1 MATPNA
7 KSSTILGREVGG
19 RPGSPGSPSSPTM
32 AELAA
37 VSLEQQL
44 EAQDQLAQLEQQQ
57 VENPIGNV
65 RSLGAQQLDFDMNSA
80 ISDV

>member
-1 MATPNA
+1 
-7 KSSTILGREVGG
+7 
-19 RPGSPGSPSSPTM
+19 M